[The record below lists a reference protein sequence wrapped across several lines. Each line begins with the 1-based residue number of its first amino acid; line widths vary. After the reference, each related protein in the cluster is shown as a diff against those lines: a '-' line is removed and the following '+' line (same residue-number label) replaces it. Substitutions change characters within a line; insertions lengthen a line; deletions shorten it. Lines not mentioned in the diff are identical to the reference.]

1 MPGQKAPEAE
11 RRRQILEATLAVA
24 LKRRLSGLTIREVA
38 RVARLSPALVLFHY
52 RSRDALVV
60 ALLERLVKETAI
72 VHRPRPEGR
81 VRGSAFFALVHDEAR
96 RLSSDRARSEL
107 FFDFWVAGTRH
118 PELRRVMRRALVR
131 YRGAFRDL
139 ALAECATTGHAHPG
153 FTPDAWAGAA
163 VSFVYG
169 CALQS
174 VIDPSGFDVDPSL
187 DAIHAVSSAIAGRL
201 GTAKRRERA
210 SGTSDT
216 SRGR

>member
-1 MPGQKAPEAE
+1 MPGRKAPEAE
-11 RRRQILEATLAVA
+11 RRRQILDATLDVA

-38 RVARLSPALVLFHY
+38 RVAHLSPALVLFHF

-60 ALLERLVKETAI
+60 ALLERLVEDTAI
-72 VHRPRPEGR
+72 VQGQHSR
-81 VRGSAFFALVHDEAR
+81 VKATGSAFFDLVQNEAR

-118 PELRRVMRRALVR
+118 PELRRIMRRALVR
-131 YRGAFRDL
+131 YRSEFRNL
-139 ALAECATTGHAHPG
+139 ARTECAAAGHRHAG

-174 VIDPSGFDVDPSL
+174 VIDPSGFDADASL
-187 DAIHAVSSAIAGRL
+187 DALHAVSSAVTGRL
-201 GTAKRRERA
+201 RAAKRMTHSV
-210 SGTSDT
+210 SG
-216 SRGR
+216 RR

>member
-38 RVARLSPALVLFHY
+38 RLARLSPALVLFHF
-52 RSRDALVV
+52 RSRDALIV
-60 ALLERLVKETAI
+60 ALLERLVEDTTI
-72 VHRPRPEGR
+72 VHPPPPKAET
-81 VRGSAFFALVHDEAR
+81 GSTFFGLVQYEAR

-131 YRGAFRDL
+131 YRGAFRNL
-139 ALAECATTGHAHPG
+139 ALAECAATGHAHPG

-174 VIDPSGFDVDPSL
+174 VIDPSGSMSTPASTGCTPCHL
-187 DAIHAVSSAIAGRL
+187 RSPDASA
-201 GTAKRRERA
+201 RRK
-210 SGTSDT
+210 G
-216 SRGR
+216 